1 MRFQPLAFAVLSLLA
16 ACGESGS
23 GDGDGGEPGSGG
35 SGAATSGG
43 SGGASSGGA
52 PTGGSSGASTG
63 GSQSGGGGSGAEGGT
78 NEGGSTATGGSAGSA
93 TGGDAGS
100 ATGGS
105 STGGSSTGGD
115 GGSGGSGGAPVTP
128 DETVVITIPDLPGC
142 DAPYP
147 HDPAVDPATG
157 VVYYADSNVSCIGE
171 YDPETMEF
179 RAWPTPTADSYPHG
193 LVVDDESRVFW
204 TGQDQDRIGRLV
216 PSGMGMV
223 EDFTTMANGPH
234 TPTFHQG
241 DIWFTAQQGGQYG
254 RFDRETGMSEVWP
267 FENTSSRPY
276 GMWPAP
282 DGTLWVALFG
292 TNRLA
297 RITTGATPSVE
308 EFVLPNTQSR
318 PRRLAVDANGRVW
331 YTDYPRRV
339 LGMMDPEAPEAS
351 RFDEFDMPGGGQP
364 YGIATGPDGNVWM
377 SDEDVPEIVGFDV
390 NERTVIAQLEVPI
403 ANAGPVRNM
412 SVDIARKRIWLAI
425 SNVGHLGL
433 LQF

>member
-1 MRFQPLAFAVLSLLA
+1 MRIHPSIFLVLSVLA

-23 GDGDGGEPGSGG
+23 GGGTADPGDGGSSATMGGSAGANSGG
-35 SGAATSGG
+35 ASTGGTSGT
-43 SGGASSGGA
+43 SGASSGGNA
-52 PTGGSSGASTG
+52 
-63 GSQSGGGGSGAEGGT
+63 GSGAEGGT
-78 NEGGSTATGGSAGSA
+78 SEGGSSGSTATGGSAGSA

-105 STGGSSTGGD
+105 SGSGTGGT
-115 GGSGGSGGAPVTP
+115 GGAPVTP

-157 VVYYADSNVSCIGE
+157 IVYYADSNVSCIGE
-171 YDPETMEF
+171 FDPETMQF
-179 RAWPTPTADSYPHG
+179 RAWPTPTAGSYPHG
-193 LVVDDESRVFW
+193 LVVDDMSRVFW
-204 TGQDQDRIGRLV
+204 AGQDQDRMGRLV

-223 EDFTTMANGPH
+223 QDFATTANGPH

-241 DIWFTAQQGGQYG
+241 TIWFTAQQGGQYG
-254 RFDRETGMSEVWP
+254 RFNRETGVSEVWE
-267 FENTSSRPY
+267 FEDTASRPY

-292 TNRLA
+292 VNRLA

-308 EFVLPNTQSR
+308 EFTLPNAQSR
-318 PRRLAVDANGRVW
+318 PRRIAVDANGRVW
-331 YTDYPRRV
+331 YTDYPRRM
-339 LGMMDPEAPEAS
+339 LGMMDPAAAEAD
-351 RFDEFDMPGGGQP
+351 RFAEFEMPGGGQP
-364 YGIATGPDGNVWM
+364 YGIATGPDGNVWV

-390 NERTVIAQLEVPI
+390 NERTVIAQLPVPV

-412 SVDIARKRIWLAI
+412 SVDVARKRIWLAI
-425 SNVGHLGL
+425 SNVGHLGV

>member
-1 MRFQPLAFAVLSLLA
+1 MSGRHAIVPALLLA
-16 ACGESGS
+16 VIVGCGESGS
-23 GDGDGGEPGSGG
+23 SGDGDGNSSGQSSGG
-35 SGAATSGG
+35 SAT
-43 SGGASSGGA
+43 GGAS
-52 PTGGSSGASTG
+52 GSSTG
-63 GSQSGGGGSGAEGGT
+63 GATSGGGSGA
-78 NEGGSTATGGSAGSA
+78 SGGSAGD
-93 TGGDAGS
+93 G

-105 STGGSSTGGD
+105 STGGSSTGGSAGTEPTGGTSAT
-115 GGSGGSGGAPVTP
+115 GGSATGGSATGGNATGGSAGTGGAPVTP
-128 DETVVITIPDLPGC
+128 DETIVITIPDLPGC

-157 VVYYADSNVSCIGE
+157 VVFYADSNVSCIGE

-193 LVVDDESRVFW
+193 LVVDDQSRVFW
-204 TGQDQDRIGRLV
+204 TGQDQDRIGRLL
-216 PSGMGMV
+216 PTENGMV
-223 EDFTTMANGPH
+223 EDFATTANGPH

-267 FENTSSRPY
+267 FSSTSFRPY

-297 RITTGATPSVE
+297 RITTSATPSVE
-308 EFVLPNTQSR
+308 EFTLPNTASR
-318 PRRLAVDANGRVW
+318 PRRIAVDANGRVW
-331 YTDYPRRV
+331 YTDYPRRM
-339 LGMMDPEAPEAS
+339 LGMMDPAAPEAE
-351 RFDEFDMPGGGQP
+351 RFAEFEMPGGGQP
-364 YGIATGPDGNVWM
+364 YGIAIGPDGNVWVD
-377 SDEDVPEIVGFDV
+377 DEDVPEIVGFDV
-390 NERTVIAQLEVPI
+390 NTRSVITQLPVPV

-412 SVDIARKRIWLAI
+412 SVDLARKRIWLAI
-425 SNVGHLGL
+425 SNVGRLGL

>member
-1 MRFQPLAFAVLSLLA
+1 MLLLSLVI
-16 ACGESGS
+16 ACGESAS
-23 GDGDGGEPGSGG
+23 SDGGNGGATGGGSGG
-35 SGAATSGG
+35 SATAGSATGG
-43 SGGASSGGA
+43 NV
-52 PTGGSSGASTG
+52 TGGSSGASTG
-63 GSQSGGGGSGAEGGT
+63 GSTSGSGGAASGTGGSGADAGA
-78 NEGGSTATGGSAGSA
+78 STGGSAGSA
-93 TGGDAGS
+93 TGGD
-100 ATGGS
+100 GGS
-105 STGGSSTGGD
+105 GNASGSSGT
-115 GGSGGSGGAPVTP
+115 GGSGGAPVTP
-128 DETVVITIPDLPGC
+128 DETDVITIPDLPGC

-157 VVYYADSNVSCIGE
+157 VVFYADSNVSCIGE

-193 LVVDDESRVFW
+193 LVVDDMSRVFW
-204 TGQDQDRIGRLV
+204 AGQDQDRIGRLI

-223 EDFTTMANGPH
+223 QDWATTANGPH

-241 DIWFTAQQGGQYG
+241 NIWFTAQQGGQYG
-254 RFDRETGMSEVWP
+254 RFNRETGMSEVWE
-267 FENTSSRPY
+267 FSNTSFRPY

-297 RITTGATPSVE
+297 RITTGATPAVE
-308 EFVLPNTQSR
+308 EFTLPNTASR
-318 PRRLAVDANGRVW
+318 PRRIAVDGNGRVW

-339 LGMMDPEAPEAS
+339 LGMMDPAAPEAS

-364 YGIATGPDGNVWM
+364 YGIATGPDGNVWV

-390 NERTVIAQLEVPI
+390 NSRTVITQLPVPI

-412 SVDIARKRIWLAI
+412 SVDVARKRIWLAI

>member
-1 MRFQPLAFAVLSLLA
+1 MSLVV
-16 ACGESGS
+16 ACGESASS
-23 GDGDGGEPGSGG
+23 GGGNGGATGGGSGG
-35 SGAATSGG
+35 SATGG
-43 SGGASSGGA
+43 NATGGTA
-52 PTGGSSGASTG
+52 TGGSSGASTG
-63 GSQSGGGGSGAEGGT
+63 GSASGSGGAASGTGGSGADAGE
-78 NEGGSTATGGSAGSA
+78 STGGSAGSA
-93 TGGDAGS
+93 TGGD
-100 ATGGS
+100 GGS
-105 STGGSSTGGD
+105 GNASGSSGTSGT
-115 GGSGGSGGAPVTP
+115 GGSGGAPVTP

-157 VVYYADSNVSCIGE
+157 VVFYADSNVSCIGE
-171 YDPETMEF
+171 YDPETEEF

-193 LVVDDESRVFW
+193 LVVDDMSRVFW
-204 TGQDQDRIGRLV
+204 AGQDQDRIGRLI

-223 EDFTTMANGPH
+223 EDFATTANGPH

-241 DIWFTAQQGGQYG
+241 NIWFTAQQGGQYG
-254 RFDRETGMSEVWP
+254 RFNRETGMSEVWE
-267 FENTSSRPY
+267 FSNTSFRPY

-297 RITTGATPSVE
+297 RIMTGTTPSVE
-308 EFVLPNTQSR
+308 EFTLPNTASR
-318 PRRLAVDANGRVW
+318 PRRIAVDPNGRVW
-331 YTDYPRRV
+331 YTDYPRRM
-339 LGMMDPEAPEAS
+339 LGMMDPAAPEAS

-364 YGIATGPDGNVWM
+364 YGIATGPDGNVWV

-390 NERTVIAQLEVPI
+390 NARTVITQLPVPV

-412 SVDIARKRIWLAI
+412 SVDVARKRIWLAI

>member
-1 MRFQPLAFAVLSLLA
+1 MRVHSSTFLVFTVLA

-23 GDGDGGEPGSGG
+23 GGGGTENQGGGG
-35 SGAATSGG
+35 SGAA
-43 SGGASSGGA
+43 A
-52 PTGGSSGASTG
+52 TGGSSGASNGGASSG
-63 GSQSGGGGSGAEGGT
+63 GSSGASSGGAGDAGSGAEGGT
-78 NEGGSTATGGSAGSA
+78 SSGGSAGTPATGGSAGSA

-105 STGGSSTGGD
+105 SGSSSGGSSGTGG
-115 GGSGGSGGAPVTP
+115 ATVTP

-147 HDPAVDPATG
+147 HDPAVDAATG

-179 RAWPTPTADSYPHG
+179 RAWPTPTDGSYPHG
-193 LVVDDESRVFW
+193 LVVDDMSRVFW
-204 TGQDQDRIGRLV
+204 TGQDQDRIGRLL

-223 EDFTTMANGPH
+223 EDFMTTANGPH

-241 DIWFTAQQGGQYG
+241 NIWFTAQQGGQYG
-254 RFDRETGMSEVWP
+254 RFNRETGMSEVWD
-267 FENTSSRPY
+267 FENTASRPY

-292 TNRLA
+292 VNRLA
-297 RITTGATPSVE
+297 KITTGATPSVE
-308 EFVLPNTQSR
+308 EFVLPNAQSR

-339 LGMMDPEAPEAS
+339 LGMMDPAAPEAT

-364 YGIATGPDGNVWM
+364 YGIATGPDGNVWV

-390 NERTVIAQLEVPI
+390 NARTVIAQLPVPI

-412 SVDIARKRIWLAI
+412 SVDVARKRIWLAI
-425 SNVGHLGL
+425 SNVGHLGV